1 MAVIPAAPST
11 LAGKNLRLEAP
22 ALAAS
27 SASVGVKTPGIVTM
41 PHARALAM
49 ISGSTL
55 GVTRSRPPTSW
66 SRSTASRVRTVPAPT
81 RIPAG
86 AFLTAISMARN
97 GSGELSGISIA
108 VMPLSISALTI
119 PSASSGLTPRR
130 MATSGRII
138 GGNGTTLIRLIL
150 YKFQMDSAAIERP
163 RRTASSAPIDLTGM
177 ETVSNAN

>member
-41 PHARALAM
+41 PRARALAM

-86 AFLTAISMARN
+86 AFLTAISMERN

-119 PSASSGLTPRR
+119 SPASSGLTPRR
-130 MATSGRII
+130 IATSGRFI
-138 GGNGTTLIRLIL
+138 GGNGTTLII
-150 YKFQMDSAAIERP
+150 
-163 RRTASSAPIDLTGM
+163 
-177 ETVSNAN
+177 